1 MIPPLV
7 HRELLGKVGFESE
20 RIDKA
25 LNDFICVTE
34 LRPLEPKIKETLADL
49 DEGERQAISLASS
62 FSEDVLLLLDDRAG
76 RLAAEKL
83 NIPIT
88 GLAGILL
95 LAKEK
100 GFLKS
105 IGSLIDELRNQG
117 YWISDKVVDITK
129 HLSGEK

>member
-1 MIPPLV
+1 M
-7 HRELLGKVGFESE
+7 GFESE

-34 LRPLEPKIKETLADL
+34 LRPLEPKIKETLA
-49 DEGERQAISLASS
+49 
-62 FSEDVLLLLDDRAG
+62 
-76 RLAAEKL
+76 AEKL

-95 LAKEK
+95 SAKEK